1 MSPLGSW
8 GLPGSGDVVYK
19 GGTIVFPVVGAFRPM
34 QVRRQTKA
42 ARDPLCDP
50 DVHVESFRQARE
62 ARRSELVEDYVE
74 LIADLIVDG
83 GEARQVDIAARLGV
97 AQPTVAKML
106 KRLAEEGFVQQR
118 PYRGVFL
125 TEVGLA
131 LANQSRERH
140 RIVERFLLA
149 LGVSHETARRDAEGI
164 EHHVSA
170 ETLEA
175 LRQFTEERSS
185 S

>member
-1 MSPLGSW
+1 MRGGSQPAIRW
-8 GLPGSGDVVYK
+8 GTRAV
-19 GGTIVFPVVGAFRPM
+19 TILFSVVGAFRAM
-34 QVRRQTKA
+34 QVRRQIKPE
-42 ARDPLCDP
+42 RDPLCDP

-106 KRLAEEGFVQQR
+106 KRLAEEGLVQQR

-125 TEVGLA
+125 TDSGLA

-140 RIVERFLLA
+140 RVVERFLLA
-149 LGVSHETARRDAEGI
+149 LGVSPETARRDAEGI
-164 EHHVSA
+164 EHHVSG

-175 LRQFTEERSS
+175 LRRFADGHSGT
-185 S
+185 